1 MSKKLKQ
8 KSAEQGTYALCITI
22 GLIIGVG
29 FGAIADNVLILT
41 LTGLAAGAAVA
52 FYINRTKRAGR
63 H

>member
-1 MSKKLKQ
+1 MSKKMKK

-29 FGAIADNVLILT
+29 FGALADNLLILT
-41 LTGLAAGAAVA
+41 VTGAAAGAAIAYYV
-52 FYINRTKRAGR
+52 NRSKRAGR